1 MSSLL
6 RRRSALRLGLAVRV
20 DAPMRGHVGHAVSC
34 WVGMYSGGV
43 GIWALPLSLRF
54 MGLAF
59 PIISGKRFERD

>member
-6 RRRSALRLGLAVRV
+6 RRRSALHWGLAVRV

-43 GIWALPLSLRF
+43 GLGFTLKPQVHGLGFPHHIWE
-54 MGLAF
+54 
-59 PIISGKRFERD
+59 KV